1 MKRITIALAGTL
13 ATAAIAT
20 AGIATSATAASRVA
34 NHSHSYTVQ
43 LARTNLGKILVLG
56 GNGANSGSV
65 LYLWT
70 HDSKNKDTCV
80 KVGGCTSIWPPVYVS
95 GKLAAGNGAH
105 SNLLGTIK
113 VHGRRQLTYAGHP
126 LYFYAEDEG
135 ATDTGYVGSPQFG
148 GTWDAVSA
156 SGHKVS

>member
-20 AGIATSATAASRVA
+20 AGIATSATAATHVA
-34 NHSHSYTVQ
+34 NRSHSYTVV
-43 LARTNLGKILVLG
+43 LTKTSVGKILVLG